1 MATELTVQELWQPF
15 EPGVDGQWDLAA
27 AAHLFRRA
35 GFGADRRQLE
45 AAVQKTPLQVIDEL
59 LDGQEPLEYRSEMQT
74 LATAAISGG
83 NVEPL
88 SAWWVYRI
96 LSTPVQLLEKT
107 VLFWHGHFATGAD
120 KVTEPQ
126 LMLNQNQLLRRLA
139 FGDFHELVQQIAKDP
154 AMLLYLDS
162 ASNRKAH
169 PNENFARELMELFCL
184 GEGQYTERDIRELAR
199 CFTGWEVRR
208 GEYRF
213 NRFQHDTGSR
223 SFLGAT
229 GVLSGEEAV
238 QVVLRQPQ
246 TAEFIVS
253 KLLRYFMLDEP
264 AGQAELL
271 APLAQ
276 QFRDDGL
283 QIRPLLRMMLGS
295 RLFFSRQCVGRKLKS
310 PVELALGLLRCL
322 EGSTNAVEL
331 AKAMQQLGQ
340 GLLYP
345 PSVKGWDGGRTW
357 INSSTLL
364 GRSNLMRRLITSE
377 TTRFGRLS
385 LRDYLSARGLQRPED
400 MLSELQLLLF
410 AVPIPEAASR
420 SIIALMKS
428 GSDTA
433 VAEGL
438 HALCTLPEFQ
448 LC

>member
-1 MATELTVQELWQPF
+1 
-15 EPGVDGQWDLAA
+15 
-27 AAHLFRRA
+27 
-35 GFGADRRQLE
+35 
-45 AAVQKTPLQVIDEL
+45 
-59 LDGQEPLEYRSEMQT
+59 
-74 LATAAISGG
+74 
-83 NVEPL
+83 
-88 SAWWVYRI
+88 
-96 LSTPVQLLEKT
+96 
-107 VLFWHGHFATGAD
+107 
-120 KVTEPQ
+120 
-126 LMLNQNQLLRRLA
+126 
-139 FGDFHELVQQIAKDP
+139 
-154 AMLLYLDS
+154 
-162 ASNRKAH
+162 
-169 PNENFARELMELFCL
+169 
-184 GEGQYTERDIRELAR
+184 
-199 CFTGWEVRR
+199 
-208 GEYRF
+208 
-213 NRFQHDTGSR
+213 
-223 SFLGAT
+223 
-229 GVLSGEEAV
+229 
-238 QVVLRQPQ
+238 
-246 TAEFIVS
+246 
-253 KLLRYFMLDEP
+253 
-264 AGQAELL
+264 
-271 APLAQ
+271 
-276 QFRDDGL
+276 
-283 QIRPLLRMMLGS
+283 
-295 RLFFSRQCVGRKLKS
+295 FSRQCVGRKLKS